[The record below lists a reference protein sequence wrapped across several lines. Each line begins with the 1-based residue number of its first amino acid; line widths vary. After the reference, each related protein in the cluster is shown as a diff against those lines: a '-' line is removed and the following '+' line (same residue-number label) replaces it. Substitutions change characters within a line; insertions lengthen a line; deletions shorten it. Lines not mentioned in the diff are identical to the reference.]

1 MPPTG
6 TGTATREAIRTAAA
20 RLFRDQGF
28 ARTTVRRIA
37 ADAGADPALVIRH
50 FKSKELLFLETMHLT
65 VDGAPLL
72 DVAMERLGER
82 LAELLLDLDGSAR
95 GIFLA
100 LVHGSDE
107 PQILDRLRRTHE
119 RVLIEPLRDRLPGPD
134 ARPART
140 AGGLDGRGPAVR
152 AVGGGGRGPAPGR
165 PQGARPALRSTAPGG
180 PDPAHVRGPGAARR
194 ADA

>member
-65 VDGAPLL
+65 VDEAPLL
-72 DVAMERLGER
+72 DAAVERLGER
-82 LAELLLDLDGSAR
+82 LAELLLGLDGSAR

-100 LVHGSDE
+100 LVNGSDE

-119 RVLIEPLRDRLPGPD
+119 RVLIEPLRPPARPRR
-134 ARPART
+134 RPART
-140 AGGLDGRGPAVR
+140 TGGLDGRGPAVR
-152 AVGGGGRGPAPGR
+152 PVGGGGRGPAPGR
-165 PQGARPALRSTAPGG
+165 PQGARPAVRS
-180 PDPAHVRGPGAARR
+180 RR
-194 ADA
+194 P